1 MVSEYQTA
9 IDERVEYLTHNQT
22 LQNQLQA
29 TREEEKRHIAD
40 KDRDKLQS
48 IDFIKK
54 EMQ

>member
-1 MVSEYQTA
+1 VVSEYQTA
-9 IDERVEYLTHNQT
+9 IDERFEYLSHNQA

-29 TREEEKRHIAD
+29 TREEEKRQIAD

-48 IDFIKK
+48 IDFLKR